1 MSREHKLATIRLKES
16 ESRFRRRN
24 AEKDGT
30 VAAEKAYRAAK
41 ADLSYWRSEW
51 RRTRPAPS
59 HTANG
64 SATATPETLH
74 IKSTPRQGE

>member
-1 MSREHKLATIRLKES
+1 MSQVHKKATIRLKES
-16 ESRFRRRN
+16 EARFRKRN

-30 VAAEKAYRAAK
+30 VAAEKAYQAAK
-41 ADLSYWRSEW
+41 ADLSYWRAEW
-51 RRTRPAPS
+51 RKTRPAPS

-64 SATATPETLH
+64 SATAAPETLH